1 MCAVKITATA
11 EEAAGTGRFG
21 RDQAKTA
28 ALAVIGLVMLFSAWS
43 LPWVAVSRG
52 EYAVDRMF
60 GRAPSSEVRTF
71 MLTDLAGYWQPLV
84 VGWAAL
90 LVLLALACVRPVWRF
105 WLRLAA
111 ILLGVVVGVGTL
123 LPATAA
129 IDVSGFPLDDHP
141 NTDLLNGVS
150 LGLFGVVLLARAVT
164 TLPEPPAPAVPEA
177 VPVVSVDEP
186 AATNP
191 PIAANPTPFVWQGS
205 RPNVGPAAPWWRR
218 PGPIA
223 GVLAVLGIAVLL
235 ITVTWRA
242 IHSVDEQTPDLGALM
257 VAAPAGWASAAPAA
271 ADDHVDLGRVLPLSE
286 ARAHLLAEQ
295 AGGDVIHTAGSA
307 WTRPDATL
315 VSITLLEF
323 SSAGSADQFQRSYSD
338 LREATPGE
346 VTPLAELPGSAVFV
360 DAERTGVWAVAGRDE
375 IVLIVSAVGGPPGT
389 VPVVESLVRE
399 QYDRL

>member
-1 MCAVKITATA
+1 MKITS
-11 EEAAGTGRFG
+11 AAGEATDTGRFG

-28 ALAVIGLVMLFSAWS
+28 VLAVIGLVMLISAWS
-43 LPWVAVSRG
+43 LPWVSVSRG
-52 EYAVDRMF
+52 EYAVDRLF
-60 GRAPSSEVRTF
+60 GRAPSGEVRTF

-84 VGWAAL
+84 FGWAAL
-90 LVLLALACVRPVWRF
+90 LVLLALAWVRPVWRF

-129 IDVSGFPLDDHP
+129 IDVSGFPVDDHP
-141 NTDLLNGVS
+141 DTDLLNGVS

-177 VPVVSVDEP
+177 VPFVFVDE
-186 AATNP
+186 
-191 PIAANPTPFVWQGS
+191 PIAANTTPFVWQGS
-205 RPNVGPAAPWWRR
+205 RPNVRPAAPWWRR
-218 PGPIA
+218 PAPVA

-242 IHSVDEQTPDLGALM
+242 IDPVDDQTPDLGALM
-257 VAAPAGWASAAPAA
+257 VAASAGWASAAPAA
-271 ADDHVDLGRVLPLSE
+271 GDDPVDLGRVLPLSE

-295 AGGDVIHTAGSA
+295 AGGDVIQTAASA
-307 WTRPDATL
+307 WTGPDATL

-375 IVLIVSAVGGPPGT
+375 VVLIVSAVGGQPGT